1 MSNLKLK
8 HPDFNA
14 GDYKF
19 NTVEVHAGD
28 RETSTVLW
36 LLLYIR
42 HQLSTLIQQTMQLRL
57 AMTMRK
63 ALHTAE

>member
-19 NTVEVHAGD
+19 NTVEV
-28 RETSTVLW
+28 
-36 LLLYIR
+36 
-42 HQLSTLIQQTMQLRL
+42 LSTLIQQTMQLRL

-63 ALHTAE
+63 VLHTAE